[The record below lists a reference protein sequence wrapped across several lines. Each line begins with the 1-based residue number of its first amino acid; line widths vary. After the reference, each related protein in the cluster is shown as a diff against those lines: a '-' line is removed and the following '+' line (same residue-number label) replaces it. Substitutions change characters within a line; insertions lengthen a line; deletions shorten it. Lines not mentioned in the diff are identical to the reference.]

1 MNCGVRIKK
10 LLSIPSLNTEEDFKL
25 YIDVVTMNYGCYLI
39 ILARDTDEVFV
50 NSYNPKWNLAWNRN
64 INIQLCLAFL
74 QLYNI
79 ISQNITEYYTK
90 DDAWTV
96 DMLVNT
102 LKDGLW
108 SLKEETCL
116 LMNTYLTHQQMGEA
130 KPVYKI
136 LLDIYFKESN
146 TTTNFVSNCPRS
158 KRNKFLVCV
167 DEQSPFLDSA
177 IVKLRVDNKDERS
190 LSY

>member
-25 YIDVVTMNYGCYLI
+25 YIDVVTMNYGSYLI

-50 NSYNPKWNLAWNRN
+50 NSYNPKWNLAWNGN

-79 ISQNITEYYTK
+79 ISQNITEQYTK
-90 DDAWTV
+90 YDAWTV

-102 LKDGLW
+102 LKDGL
-108 SLKEETCL
+108 
-116 LMNTYLTHQQMGEA
+116 
-130 KPVYKI
+130 
-136 LLDIYFKESN
+136 
-146 TTTNFVSNCPRS
+146 
-158 KRNKFLVCV
+158 
-167 DEQSPFLDSA
+167 
-177 IVKLRVDNKDERS
+177 
-190 LSY
+190 